1 MMEGISQQLL
11 NAIAKSMASLA
22 GTRKLVFYGGF
33 FEIYKRGL

>member
-11 NAIAKSMASLA
+11 NDTAKSMASLA
-22 GTRKLVFYGGF
+22 GTRKLVFGF